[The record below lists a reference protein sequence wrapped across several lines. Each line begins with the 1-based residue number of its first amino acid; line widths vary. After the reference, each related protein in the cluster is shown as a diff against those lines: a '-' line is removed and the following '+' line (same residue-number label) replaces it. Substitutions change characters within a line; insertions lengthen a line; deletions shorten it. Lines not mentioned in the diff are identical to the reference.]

1 MSVKRERRERI
12 TAVFICA
19 PAVCLR
25 EKKYL
30 QPKKYLWEENL
41 SCPEFCCR
49 EVLNPESGA
58 KNVCHKLN
66 NWLLHLISSSVSHHK
81 SSSVLWRSTTMM
93 FARAAFRLCSCRY
106 DNCDRGVFVATI
118 MSRIKQIVFISPSHL
133 NWLTAHL
140 FTPCLSPSSLNVKLC
155 FVQVWL
161 QLESGNT
168 LSILSM
174 LYLNTRSQDN
184 NTRLF
189 ALGGSTGFF
198 SWGECR

>member
-1 MSVKRERRERI
+1 MPQLS
-12 TAVFICA
+12 AVW
-19 PAVCLR
+19 
-25 EKKYL
+25 EKKIFATE
-30 QPKKYLWEENL
+30 KYLWEENL

-66 NWLLHLISSSVSHHK
+66 NWPLHLISSRHK
-81 SSSVLWRSTTMM
+81 PSSVWRLTTTMM
-93 FARAAFRLCSCRY
+93 FARAAFRLYSCRY

-140 FTPCLSPSSLNVKLC
+140 FTPCLSPSSLNVKMC
-155 FVQVWL
+155 FVQVWQ

-198 SWGECR
+198 REVNVANFH